1 LTAWWSAAPIRLRL
15 TAWYMVVLSLMLVL
29 YATATFVAVR
39 HEFLEQLDDQLHDDF
54 ESAEGFLVPAADGR
68 ITWSAD
74 RYHDPDNDSDRGRDV
89 WSATGEQIYRSTGS
103 MALPP
108 VAPATVTTVPHYESI
123 VAGGHRWRSLIGTSS
138 VAGHTVMLRVSRSED
153 RLRTQLWEVLVVLVL
168 GLPVVVALAGVGGYV
183 LARRAL
189 TPIDQ
194 LASEARRITADR
206 LHERLSVPNQTDE
219 IGRLAEVIND
229 TFKRLESSFEQ
240 LRRFTADASH
250 ELRTPLS
257 VIRGIGEVG
266 LGQTRTPAEYK
277 EAIGSMLEEVDRLT
291 NLVDTLLRLSYGDA
305 GTVRLSREPV
315 ELGQLVHDVVSSLG
329 ILAEERSQRFN
340 VDAPNEMSV
349 MADRLV
355 LREAITNV
363 VDNAIK
369 YGPQGATVDIRG
381 RANNNEAT
389 LTIAD
394 QGPGVAAEHRER
406 IFDRFFRVDEAR
418 SRDRGGTGLGLAIA
432 KWAVEAHG
440 GHISVESGANG
451 GSLFRIVLPVGQAPP
466 YQAAKG
472 TTRSIVRRGGS

>member
-1 LTAWWSAAPIRLRL
+1 VTAWWSAAPIRVRL
-15 TAWYMVVLSLMLVL
+15 TAWYTVVLSLMLVL

-54 ESAEGFLVPAADGR
+54 ESARGLLVPAADGR
-68 ITWSAD
+68 IDWSAE
-74 RYHDPDNDSDRGRDV
+74 RQHDPDNDSDRGRDV
-89 WSATGEQIYRSTGS
+89 WSATGEQIYRSTAS
-103 MALPP
+103 MALPA
-108 VAPATVTTVPHYESI
+108 VAPATVTTDPRSETI
-123 VAGGHRWRSLIGTSS
+123 VAGGRTWRSLIGTSS
-138 VAGHTVMLRVSRSED
+138 VGGQIVVLRVSRSED

-206 LHERLSVPNQTDE
+206 LHERLSMPNQTDE

-229 TFKRLESSFEQ
+229 TFKRLESSFEL

-266 LGQTRTPAEYK
+266 LAQNRTPAEYK

-305 GTVRLSREPV
+305 GTVRLSRERV
-315 ELGQLVHDVVSSLG
+315 ELSQLVRDVVSSLG

-340 VDAPNEMSV
+340 VDVPTEISV

-369 YGPQGATVDIRG
+369 YGPHGAAVDIRA
-381 RANNNEAT
+381 RADNNEAT

-394 QGPGVAAEHRER
+394 EGPGIAPEHRER
-406 IFDRFFRVDEAR
+406 IFDRFFRVDEGR
-418 SRDRGGTGLGLAIA
+418 SRDRGGSGLGLAIA
-432 KWAVEAHG
+432 KWAVESHG
-440 GHISVESGANG
+440 GHISVEGGLSG
-451 GSLFRIVLPVGQAPP
+451 GSVFRIVLPV
-466 YQAAKG
+466 
-472 TTRSIVRRGGS
+472 SGGASRP